1 MTLVTIAA
9 KSIRQRALASSL
21 TALSIALGVALMVAV
36 LVINGVVTRMF
47 SQNATGFDMILGAK
61 GSPMQLVLN
70 TIYFLDR
77 PIENIPYK
85 YYLDIKKKKWVAH
98 AIPFALGDTTEDGRF
113 RIVGTI
119 AEYFDLE
126 FVPGKKFELHEGKFL
141 THSDSATFEAVV
153 GARVARAYGWKV
165 GHKFPIAHGGNTSD
179 IHDEKFT
186 VAGVLA
192 PTGLPIDRAVFID
205 YESFYE
211 IAGHGM
217 TKQEAEAEDKARRDA
232 EILIP
237 AVQPQESPDA
247 AAQGA
252 KKEKISDEQK
262 RVTAILIQVA
272 GKGLGEQAAISYVIA
287 PRINKGSVAQAVN
300 PIEQIKKLLDDV
312 VGNIR
317 TMLLVMTV
325 LIIIVSGV
333 GIFVSIYN
341 SMADRKREIAI
352 MRALGA
358 RRRTVFSVIVAESIL
373 LCAGGGLAGLL
384 LGHGLVFI
392 AGPIVESRSD
402 ILIDPWFF
410 ERQELLILP
419 ALLVLAV
426 IVGLVPGL
434 TAYRADVAKGLSE

>member
-9 KSIRQRALASSL
+9 KSIRQRWLASSL

-61 GSPMQLVLN
+61 GSSMQLVLN

-77 PIENIPYK
+77 PIENLPYTE
-85 YYLDIKKKKWVAH
+85 YLKFKQKKWVAH
-98 AIPFALGDTTEDGRF
+98 AIPFALGDTTEDGKF

-126 FVPGKKFELHEGKFL
+126 YIPGKKFVLQEGKFL
-141 THSDSATFEAVV
+141 TDSEDAVFHAV
-153 GARVARAYGWKV
+153 IGARVARAYGWKA
-165 GHKFPIAHGGNTSD
+165 GHQFPIAHGGNTAD

-192 PTGLPIDRAVFID
+192 PTGLPIDRAVFINYD
-205 YESFYE
+205 GFYK
-211 IAGHGM
+211 ISGHE
-217 TKQEAEAEDKARRDA
+217 KPLQEAEIEEKARRDK
-232 EILIP
+232 ELMIP
-237 AVQPQESPDA
+237 AVQPGTSGPAGEHKAS
-247 AAQGA
+247 G
-252 KKEKISDEQK
+252 KETMSDKQK
-262 RVTAILIQVA
+262 QVTAILVRV
-272 GKGLGEQAAISYVIA
+272 KGSDLERSALVYLML
-287 PRINKGSVAQAVN
+287 PLINKGSVAQAVN
-300 PIEQIKKLLDDV
+300 PIFQIRKLLDDV

-373 LCAGGGLAGLL
+373 LCAGGGLLGLV
-384 LGHGLVFI
+384 LGHGLVFV

-410 ERQELLILP
+410 ERQELYILP
-419 ALLVLAV
+419 ALLVLAI

-434 TAYRADVAKGLSE
+434 TAYRADVAKGLSD